1 MTLNLDRNSDWVN
14 FLKCLK
20 VSRTAKNLLR
30 FTVIIRQHF
39 VYHAILAKIT
49 IQFVAEILRKNRQN
63 VIEKNKENL
72 LLSKLRSFRYLKYRI
87 SEEII
92 SSLSVRRQEKC
103 WTWLNQQLV
112 FFLFKSMYVHAYMHD
127 LWKYFKNMIENK

>member
-1 MTLNLDRNSDWVN
+1 MTLNLDRNSDGVN

-49 IQFVAEILRKNRQN
+49 IQFVAEILRKNQQN
-63 VIEKNKENL
+63 LIEKNK
-72 LLSKLRSFRYLKYRI
+72 KLCTVKIEVIQVFLKKLFAVYQ
-87 SEEII
+87 SEG
-92 SSLSVRRQEKC
+92 KK
-103 WTWLNQQLV
+103 NA
-112 FFLFKSMYVHAYMHD
+112 KSG
-127 LWKYFKNMIENK
+127 

>member
-49 IQFVAEILRKNRQN
+49 IQFVAKILRKKFQN
-63 VIEKNKENL
+63 VIEKNKKFCTVKIEVIQVFLKKLFAAYLLEGMKNAKPDKICSWNFSYYNRNL
-72 LLSKLRSFRYLKYRI
+72 RKIYGKSSKKNY
-87 SEEII
+87 
-92 SSLSVRRQEKC
+92 
-103 WTWLNQQLV
+103 
-112 FFLFKSMYVHAYMHD
+112 
-127 LWKYFKNMIENK
+127 WK